1 MEVLVTCLLIV
12 LARVADV
19 SLGTVRTVAVVNGRR
34 GVAVAIGFFEVLIWV
49 IVVRAVIQNLDNP
62 IYAVSYAAGFA
73 LGTFIGITIEGRV
86 GTGNQVLRVFTRIG
100 ERMAAELRDSGFVV
114 TVFEGSGREGPISL
128 LFLETGRRGVR
139 QALDVITTL
148 DPDCFYI
155 VDDVRLSSGR
165 RGRFQRPTGWR
176 AIGKRK

>member
-1 MEVLVTCLLIV
+1 MEVFMTCLLIV
-12 LARVADV
+12 VARVADV

-34 GVAVAIGFFEVLIWV
+34 GLAVTIGFFEVLIWV
-49 IVVRAVIQNLDNP
+49 VVVRAVVQSLDRP
-62 IYAVSYAAGFA
+62 IYAVAYASGFA
-73 LGTFIGITIEGRV
+73 LGTWVGVTIESRL

-100 ERMAAELRDSGFVV
+100 GPLADELRHQGFVV
-114 TVFEGSGREGPISL
+114 TVFEGSGREGPISM
-128 LFLETGRRGVR
+128 LFLETSRRGIRRV
-139 QALDVITTL
+139 LDLVTGA

-165 RGRFQRPTGWR
+165 RGRFQRATGWR

>member
-1 MEVLVTCLLIV
+1 MEVLLTCLLIV
-12 LARVADV
+12 VARVADV

-49 IVVRAVIQNLDNP
+49 VVVRAVVQALDRP
-62 IYAVSYAAGFA
+62 IYAVAYASGFA
-73 LGTFIGITIEGRV
+73 LGTWVGVTIEGRL

-100 ERMAAELRDSGFVV
+100 EGMSTELRANGFVV

-128 LFLETGRRGVR
+128 LFLETTRRGVR
-139 QALDVITTL
+139 RALDIITSL
-148 DPDCFYI
+148 DADCFYI

-165 RGRFQRPTGWR
+165 RGRFQRATGWR